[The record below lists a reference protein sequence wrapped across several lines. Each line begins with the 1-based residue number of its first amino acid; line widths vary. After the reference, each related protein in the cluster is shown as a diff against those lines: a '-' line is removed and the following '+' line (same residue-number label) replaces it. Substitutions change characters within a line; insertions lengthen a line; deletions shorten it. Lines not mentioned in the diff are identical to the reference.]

1 MIAAGL
7 LALSMI
13 AATLPQ
19 DAPSQAPAQTPAQPS
34 TPAPA
39 QTAPESK
46 TAERKQP
53 SAKSQDEYNAYRAV
67 TMQPD
72 LLSAERLATDF
83 ASRYPQSELRE
94 AMYQT
99 LMLKQQSAN
108 RAEAALANAEKVLLL
123 NPDNVVALVVAA
135 NVLSERTLPTAAD
148 AGDRFERGMR
158 YAERALQ
165 NIDTNGVTAPESA
178 APEDVAAYRAAL
190 TAVAQAAEGNIEL
203 LRKNYME
210 AEKHLQQAIASAP
223 QPDALALFRLALA
236 QHGLKRLDDALANVN
251 RAMATAGNA
260 RDLLLEERIKQERA
274 TLIKA
279 GAKS

>member
-1 MIAAGL
+1 MIASG
-7 LALSMI
+7 MI
-13 AATLPQ
+13 ALLLIA
-19 DAPSQAPAQTPAQPS
+19 APLQQEPAAQTPAQAPVQAPTQTPS
-34 TPAPA
+34 QAT
-39 QTAPESK
+39 PESK
-46 TAERKQP
+46 PAERKQP

-83 ASRYPQSELRE
+83 ASRFPQSELRE

-108 RAEAALANAEKVLLL
+108 RADAALANAEKVLLL

-148 AGDRFERGMR
+148 ATDRFERGMR

-165 NIDTNGVTAPESA
+165 NIEANGVTVPESA
-178 APEDVAAYRAAL
+178 GPEDIASFRAAL
-190 TAVAQAAEGNIEL
+190 TAVAHAAEGNIEL

-210 AEKHLQQAIASAP
+210 AEKHLQQAIATAP
-223 QPDALALFRLALA
+223 RPDALALFRLALA

-251 RAMATAGNA
+251 KAMAAAGSA

>member
-1 MIAAGL
+1 MIATGL

-13 AATLPQ
+13 AAPWPQ
-19 DAPSQAPAQTPAQPS
+19 EPTAQTPAQ
-34 TPAPA
+34 TPPQVSAPA
-39 QTAPESK
+39 TQTTPDNK
-46 TAERKQP
+46 TTEHKQP
-53 SAKSQDEYNAYRAV
+53 TPKSQDEYNAYRAV

-72 LLSAERLATDF
+72 LLSAERIAADF
-83 ASRYPQSELRE
+83 ASRYPESELRE

-108 RAEAALANAEKVLLL
+108 RAEPALANAEKVLLL

-148 AGDRFERGMR
+148 ATDRFERGMR

-165 NIDTNGVTAPESA
+165 NIESGGVTAPESA
-178 APEDVAAYRAAL
+178 APGDVAAYRATL
-190 TAVAQAAEGNIEL
+190 TAVTRAAEGNIEL

-210 AEKHLQQAIASAP
+210 AEKHLQQAIAAAP

-236 QHGLKRLDDALANVN
+236 QHGLKRLDDALANAN
-251 RAMATAGNA
+251 KAMAAAASA

>member
-1 MIAAGL
+1 MIVSGLLAFLMIAAS
-7 LALSMI
+7 ARQE
-13 AATLPQ
+13 AA
-19 DAPSQAPAQTPAQPS
+19 QAPAQTPAQPS
-34 TPAPA
+34 TQGPA
-39 QTAPESK
+39 QAATESRP
-46 TAERKQP
+46 AERKQP

-108 RAEAALANAEKVLLL
+108 RADAALANAEKVLLL

-135 NVLSERTLPTAAD
+135 NVLSERTLSTAAD
-148 AGDRFERGMR
+148 ASDRFERGMR
-158 YAERALQ
+158 YAERALE
-165 NIDTNGVTAPESA
+165 NIETSGVSAPESA
-178 APEDVAAYRAAL
+178 APADVAAYRATLA
-190 TAVAQAAEGNIEL
+190 AVAQAAEGNIEL

-210 AEKHLQQAIASAP
+210 AEKHLQQAIAAAP

-251 RAMATAGNA
+251 KAMAAAGSA

>member
-1 MIAAGL
+1 MITAGL

-13 AATLPQ
+13 AASFSQ
-19 DAPSQAPAQTPAQPS
+19 DPVSSPPAQTPASSATQ
-34 TPAPA
+34 APA
-39 QTAPESK
+39 QATPESK
-46 TAERKQP
+46 PAERKQP
-53 SAKSQDEYNAYRAV
+53 VAKSQDEYNAYRAV

-72 LLSAERLATDF
+72 LLSAERLAADF

-108 RAEAALANAEKVLLL
+108 RADAALANAEKVLLL

-148 AGDRFERGMR
+148 ASDRFERGMR
-158 YAERALQ
+158 YADRALQ
-165 NIDTNGVTAPESA
+165 NMETNGVPAPESA
-178 APEDVAAYRAAL
+178 APTDIATYRATL
-190 TAVAQAAEGNIEL
+190 TAVAHGAEGNVEL

-251 RAMATAGNA
+251 KAMAAAGSA

>member
-1 MIAAGL
+1 MIVSGLLAFLMIAAP
-7 LALSMI
+7 AQQEP
-13 AATLPQ
+13 ATQTPT
-19 DAPSQAPAQTPAQPS
+19 QAPAQTPAQPS
-34 TPAPA
+34 A
-39 QTAPESK
+39 QAAPESK
-46 TAERKQP
+46 PPERKQA

-67 TMQPD
+67 TTQPD

-83 ASRYPQSELRE
+83 SSRYPQSELRE

-108 RAEAALANAEKVLLL
+108 RADAALANAEKVLLL

-148 AGDRFERGMR
+148 AADRFERGIR
-158 YAERALQ
+158 YADRALQ
-165 NIDTNGVTAPESA
+165 DIETSGVAAPESA
-178 APEDVAAYRAAL
+178 APADVAAYRATL
-190 TAVAQAAEGNIEL
+190 TAVAHAAEGNIEL

-251 RAMATAGNA
+251 KAMAVAGSA
-260 RDLLLEERIKQERA
+260 RDLLLEERIKQERT